1 MRRNEN
7 GVKVG
12 CNRKLCLCPVEQRRQ
27 LPAIRKAGF
36 GVSQLVEEA
45 VGTGFQGRDSSSR
58 RVLEEARDQRD
69 GFHRRSG
76 AEYLGPGVCFDLG
89 KFEFGVVRI
98 HFPDLFPSGR
108 SQDFDDFH

>member
-1 MRRNEN
+1 MSPST
-7 GVKVG
+7 
-12 CNRKLCLCPVEQRRQ
+12 CLCPVEQRRQ

-76 AEYLGPGVCFDLG
+76 AEYLRSG
-89 KFEFGVVRI
+89 KVFI
-98 HFPDLFPSGR
+98 
-108 SQDFDDFH
+108 